1 MRVRL
6 SHVEIDGESGRGAIT
21 VRGHRHEFKLY
32 HDVWGRLAE
41 VLDERRLTAL
51 LRTLDD
57 DLGRYE
63 DVVSVVE
70 EVADHVFRGRIRT
83 RISVGYTIEHTI
95 EAEGLQGS
103 VDTLFDHNLDILPE
117 GYWGPRRVVYEAG
130 IRIENAI
137 TGGGGD
143 ALRLL
148 GLFFDELAGILGDP
162 EVAEEMRREGGLR
175 ILYVNG
181 RVFWGEGLNPPRG

>member
-6 SHVEIDGESGRGAIT
+6 GRVEVDEESGRGAIT
-21 VRGHRHEFKLY
+21 IRGRRGEFELHHETFESL
-32 HDVWGRLAE
+32 RE
-41 VLDERRLTAL
+41 VLGERGLERL
-51 LRTLDD
+51 LRTIDS

-63 DVVSVVE
+63 DVVSVIE
-70 EVADHVFRGRIRT
+70 EVAEHVFRGRIRS

-103 VDTLFDHNLDILPE
+103 VDTLFDHDLHIFDE
-117 GYWGPRRVVYEAG
+117 RYGGPRRVEYEAG

-143 ALRLL
+143 APRLL
-148 GLFFDELAGILGDP
+148 GLFFDELAGILGVP
-162 EVAEEMRREGGLR
+162 EVGRLKQGRDTAVELYENRRR
-175 ILYVNG
+175 
-181 RVFWGEGLNPPRG
+181 FRGK

>member
-6 SHVEIDGESGRGAIT
+6 GRVEIDEESGRCAIT
-21 VRGHRHEFKLY
+21 VHGHRHEFKLQ
-32 HDVWGRLAE
+32 HDVWGSLRE

-70 EVADHVFRGRIRT
+70 EVAEHVFRGRIRT
-83 RISVGYTIEHTI
+83 HLSVGYTIEHTI

-103 VDTLFDHNLDILPE
+103 VDTLFDHNLHIFAE
-117 GYWGPRRVVYEAG
+117 RYGGPRRVEYEAG

-162 EVAEEMRREGGLR
+162 EVGRLKQGRDTAVELYENRRR
-175 ILYVNG
+175 
-181 RVFWGEGLNPPRG
+181 FRGK

>member
-1 MRVRL
+1 VRRAVRVRL
-6 SHVEIDGESGRGAIT
+6 GRVEVDEESGRGAIT
-21 VRGHRHEFKLY
+21 VRGHRHEFKLQ

-70 EVADHVFRGRIRT
+70 ELAEHVFRGRMRA

-103 VDTLFDHNLDILPE
+103 VDTLFDHNLDIFAE
-117 GYWGPRRVVYEAG
+117 RYGGPRRVEYEAG
-130 IRIENAI
+130 IRIENAV

-148 GLFFDELAGILGDP
+148 GLFFDELAGILGVP
-162 EVAEEMRREGGLR
+162 EVGRLKQGRDTAVELYENRRR
-175 ILYVNG
+175 
-181 RVFWGEGLNPPRG
+181 FRGV

>member
-1 MRVRL
+1 VRVRL

-41 VLDERRLTAL
+41 VLDERRRTAL

-70 EVADHVFRGRIRT
+70 EVAEHVFRGRIRT
-83 RISVGYTIEHTI
+83 RISMGYTIEHTI
-95 EAEGLQGS
+95 EAEGLRGS

-130 IRIENAI
+130 IRIENAV

-148 GLFFDELAGILGDP
+148 GLFFDELAGILGVP
-162 EVAEEMRREGGLR
+162 EVGRLKQGRDTAVELYENRRTFR
-175 ILYVNG
+175 AV
-181 RVFWGEGLNPPRG
+181 